1 MYKILKL
8 ITLLVVMP
16 AVVLIGPM
24 WFYNVFSCSLLI
36 YFNLLLVQAA
46 TDTVNIIL
54 ETGIHNRYRNPSSI
68 TDH

>member
-1 MYKILKL
+1 
-8 ITLLVVMP
+8 MP

-24 WFYNVFSCSLLI
+24 WFSNVFSCSLLI
-36 YFNLLLVQAA
+36 YSNLLQVQAA

-54 ETGIHNRYRNPSSI
+54 ETAIHNRYRNPSSI